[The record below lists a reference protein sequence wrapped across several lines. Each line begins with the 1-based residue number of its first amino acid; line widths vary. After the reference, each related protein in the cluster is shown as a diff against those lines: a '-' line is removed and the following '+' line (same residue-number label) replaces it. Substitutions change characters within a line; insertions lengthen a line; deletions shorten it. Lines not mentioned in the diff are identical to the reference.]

1 MYTLHYQIE
10 FHSDW
15 HCGSGLSSGAEL
27 DARVIRDA
35 DGLPFLPGRTV
46 KGLLRDAV
54 LVLFPEQQ
62 KTEAFKRTFGI
73 SADKDDRVAAHTFFS
88 NARMFAEERK
98 AILEEHGLLSHL
110 FKAVSRT
117 AIDEHGIALEHS
129 LRRME
134 VVVPCQ
140 LEGEILH
147 VEAEMVDVLAD
158 AMAYI
163 KRLGTGRHRGLGRCT
178 LSVTKKEEE
187 R

>member
-1 MYTLHYQIE
+1 MYTLYYQIE

-98 AILEEHGLLSHL
+98 AILEEHGLLPHL

-117 AIDEHGIALEHS
+117 AIDDHGIALEHS